1 MAALPV
7 IAVTSGEPAGI
18 GPEICLRLRD
28 AGLPARIVVI
38 GDRSLLPGVPEV
50 AHLPLARPRQA
61 GRLDP
66 GNARYVLALLD
77 RAIAGCLSGEYQ
89 AMVTAPVQKSV
100 INDAG
105 IPFTGHTEYLAA
117 RTGASHPVML
127 LAADTLRVALS

>member
-1 MAALPV
+1 M
-7 IAVTSGEPAGI
+7 
-18 GPEICLRLRD
+18 
-28 AGLPARIVVI
+28 
-38 GDRSLLPGVPEV
+38 
-50 AHLPLARPRQA
+50 PLARPRQA

-105 IPFTGHTEYLAA
+105 IAFTD
-117 RTGASHPVML
+117 RKSV
-127 LAADTLRVALS
+127 V